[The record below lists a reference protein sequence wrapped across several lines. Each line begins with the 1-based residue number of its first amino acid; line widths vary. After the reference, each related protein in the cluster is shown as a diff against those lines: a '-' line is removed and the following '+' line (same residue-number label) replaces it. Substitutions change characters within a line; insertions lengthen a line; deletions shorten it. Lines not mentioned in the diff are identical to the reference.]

1 MDQAFSALV
10 EDLEQ
15 RGMLDETLV
24 VMMGEMGR
32 TPRIN
37 KDAGRD
43 HWSMCQTVIF
53 AGGGTRKGIVIGASD
68 KTASYPTTTPYS
80 IQDLLH
86 TVLSQMGINP
96 RKVYSDQLGRPVPL
110 VNGGKTIHELL
121 A

>member
-1 MDQAFSALV
+1 
-10 EDLEQ
+10 
-15 RGMLDETLV
+15 
-24 VMMGEMGR
+24 MGEMGR

-43 HWSMCQTVIF
+43 HWSVCQTVIF
-53 AGGGTRKGIVIGASD
+53 AGGGTKKGVVIGASD

-86 TVLSQMGINP
+86 TILSQMGINP
-96 RKVYSDQLGRPVPL
+96 GKLYPDQLGRPVPL
-110 VNGGKTIHELL
+110 VNGGKTIQELL